1 MTKLSEGDVRVL
13 RQIRNE
19 HAGRLPAGLCK
30 LLARE
35 MGITARHAWAVMN
48 GRYW

>member
-13 RQIRNE
+13 RQIRTE

-35 MGITARHAWAVMN
+35 MGITVRHVRMVMI